1 MAAAAAAAAAEE
13 EEEEDAALIPFIA
26 RNSEPGGSSK
36 RSIPVRR
43 EGGKDISLPPPLQ
56 SFLLHVRV

>member
-1 MAAAAAAAAAEE
+1 MAAAAAAEE
-13 EEEEDAALIPFIA
+13 EEEEDAALISFIA
-26 RNSEPGGSSK
+26 RNSKPGGSSK

-43 EGGKDISLPPPLQ
+43 EGENIYRSLPLQ